1 MSLKFALSTNWSNRR
16 LASGEAIADEAAALG
31 FDALELGFCTTPEQ
45 VPGFRA
51 RLGDM
56 PVGSIHAFCP
66 VPLSAPQGHPELYL
80 LASPD
85 ETARALARVHV
96 RKNVEFAASLGADA
110 VVLHA
115 GRVPCRTLFKR
126 NRLKKRR
133 RAGRTFADVF
143 RRELDLLVPDLER
156 NKVSLG
162 LENLP
167 YLEGFPDEEEL
178 KGLVGDWVRPWLDT
192 GHAFVRQANGWA
204 SPGTAFSPCATPLG
218 LHLNDS
224 VGGDDHLAPGEG
236 KVDFA
241 ALASLARTARHLV
254 LEPNADVPADS
265 LRRGLAFLRRAFGDG
280 YPSPADL

>member
-16 LASGEAIADEAAALG
+16 LASGEAIADETAALG

-126 NRLKKRR
+126 NRLNKRR

-204 SPGTAFSPCATPLG
+204 SPETAFSPCATPLG

-241 ALASLARTARHLV
+241 ALAPLARTARHLV
-254 LEPNADVPADS
+254 LEPNADVPAAA

>member
-85 ETARALARVHV
+85 ETARALARVYV

-204 SPGTAFSPCATPLG
+204 SPETAFAPCATPLG

-241 ALASLARTARHLV
+241 ALAPLARTARHLV
-254 LEPNADVPADS
+254 LEPNADVPAAA